1 MGSINTI
8 FHRIHRFVN
17 GATGNN
23 VRFVPNTPTTNTE
36 TLTLNPRAVPTIV
49 SLFEVPSVS
58 EMPGFCSEEDRR
70 FLLKAC
76 KFMDQVVKSCHS
88 PRLNLKNSPP
98 FILDILPDTYTHLM
112 LIFTQN
118 NDILQDNEYLKIFL
132 ESLINK
138 CKEII
143 KLFKTSSIYNDQSE
157 ERRKL
162 TMMSLT
168 FSHML
173 FEIKA
178 MFPEGLYIE
187 DRFRMTK
194 KEADSFWTH
203 HFLKKNMVP
212 WPTFLSALEKYHG
225 APIGK
230 MESAALKATI
240 DLSGDDY
247 ISNFEFDVF
256 TRLFYP
262 FKTLIKNWQTL
273 TTAHPG
279 YCAFLTYDE
288 VKKRLEKLTKKPGS
302 YIFRLSCTRPGQW
315 AIGYVAPDGKIY
327 QTIPQNKSLIQAL
340 HEGHKEG
347 FYIYPNGRDQDIN
360 LSKLMDVPQADR
372 VQVTSEQYELYCE
385 MGTTF
390 ELCKICDDNEK
401 NIKIEPCGHL
411 LCAKCLANWQDSDG
425 GGNTCPFCRYEIK
438 GTNRVII
445 DRFKPAPGEIEK
457 ASEKKLITIAPD
469 IPPRTYVSQNQ
480 LLLHESHSIPSVDEL
495 PLIPPPLPP
504 KTLIPTD
511 TLNSSQTSTSYVN
524 VNDLENMPTNA
535 ESSNLN
541 RHRAPSVQAPPLP
554 PRLSVTEHPTHP
566 HEYTNTSNL
575 IDH

>member
-17 GATGNN
+17 GGNN
-23 VRFVPNTPTTNTE
+23 VRFVPNATPAPE
-36 TLTLNPRAVPTIV
+36 TLTLNPRAMPSIV
-49 SLFEVPSVS
+49 SLFEIPPDS
-58 EMPGFCSEEDRR
+58 EMPGFGCEEDRR

-112 LIFTQN
+112 LIFTHN
-118 NDILQDNEYLKIFL
+118 NDILQDNEYLRLFL

-143 KLFKTSSIYNDQSE
+143 KLFKTSGIYNDQSE

-162 TMMSLT
+162 TKMSLT

-178 MFPEGLYIE
+178 LFPEGQYIE

-194 KEADSFWTH
+194 KEADCFWSQ
-203 HFLKKNMVP
+203 HFLKKNIVP
-212 WPTFLSALEKYHG
+212 WPAFLIALEKHHG
-225 APIGK
+225 AALGK
-230 MESAALKATI
+230 MEAAELKSTI
-240 DLSGDDY
+240 DLSGDDF

-273 TTAHPG
+273 TSAHPG

-288 VKKRLEKLTKKPGS
+288 VKKRLEKLTRKPGS

-347 FYIYPNGRDQDIN
+347 FYIYPNGREQDIN

-411 LCAKCLANWQDSDG
+411 LCSKCLGNWQDSDG

-445 DRFKPAPGEIEK
+445 DRFKPMSAEIAKVTER
-457 ASEKKLITIAPD
+457 KLIAIAPD
-469 IPPRTYVSQNQ
+469 IPPRTYVSRTQS
-480 LLLHESHSIPSVDEL
+480 LPHESHSIPSVDEL
-495 PLIPPPLPP
+495 PLVPPPLPP
-504 KTLIPTD
+504 KTLAVKEMMNT
-511 TLNSSQTSTSYVN
+511 SQPSASYVN
-524 VNDLENMPTNA
+524 VRELEHVA
-535 ESSNLN
+535 KSSDGELS
-541 RHRAPSVQAPPLP
+541 RQRAPSVLAPPLP
-554 PRLSVTEHPTHP
+554 PRLSILDPP
-566 HEYTNTSNL
+566 RHEYTNTSNL
-575 IDH
+575 A

>member
-212 WPTFLSALEKYHG
+212 WPTFLAALEKYHG
-225 APIGK
+225 APIGN

-469 IPPRTYVSQNQ
+469 IPPRT
-480 LLLHESHSIPSVDEL
+480 
-495 PLIPPPLPP
+495 
-504 KTLIPTD
+504 
-511 TLNSSQTSTSYVN
+511 SSQTSTSYVN

>member
-8 FHRIHRFVN
+8 FHRIHRLVN
-17 GATGNN
+17 GGAAN
-23 VRFVPNTPTTNTE
+23 VRFVPNSTSTD
-36 TLTLNPRAVPTIV
+36 TLTVSPRAIPSTV
-49 SLFEVPSVS
+49 S
-58 EMPGFCSEEDRR
+58 DRR
-70 FLLKAC
+70 LLLKAC
-76 KFMDQVVKSCHS
+76 KIMDQVVKSCRS

-118 NDILQDNEYLKIFL
+118 NEILQDNEYIRIFL
-132 ESLINK
+132 DNLITK
-138 CKEII
+138 CKETV
-143 KLFKTSSIYNDQSE
+143 KLFKTNSIYNDQSE

-162 TMMSLT
+162 TKMSLM

-178 MFPEGLYIE
+178 LFPEGLYIE
-187 DRFRMTK
+187 DRFRITK
-194 KEADSFWTH
+194 KEAESFWSH
-203 HFLKKNMVP
+203 HFPKKNMVP
-212 WPTFLSALEKYHG
+212 WPLFLTSIEKYHG
-225 APIGK
+225 TSMGK
-230 MESAALKATI
+230 IEATELKATV
-240 DLSGDDY
+240 DLSGDEY
-247 ISNFEFDVF
+247 ISSFEFDVF

-273 TTAHPG
+273 TTGHPG

-288 VKKRLEKLTKKPGS
+288 VKKRLEKLTRMPGS

-340 HEGHKEG
+340 HEGNKEG
-347 FYIYPNGRDQDIN
+347 FYIHPNGRDQDVN

-425 GGNTCPFCRYEIK
+425 GGNSCPFCRYEIK

-445 DRFKPAPGEIEK
+445 DRFKPQGKHAKTKIDCN
-457 ASEKKLITIAPD
+457 KLNAPD
-469 IPPRTYVSQNQ
+469 VPPRTYVSQS
-480 LLLHESHSIPSVDEL
+480 LLTESHSIPSVNEL
-495 PLIPPPLPP
+495 PLVPPPLPP
-504 KTLIPTD
+504 KPLD
-511 TLNSSQTSTSYVN
+511 TANLNNFAQSTSSYVN
-524 VNDLENMPTNA
+524 MKELDTDESTLE
-535 ESSNLN
+535 LN
-541 RHRAPSVQAPPLP
+541 RQRAPSTLAPLLPL
-554 PRLSVTEHPTHP
+554 RQSGRDFSDQSHP
-566 HEYTNTSNL
+566 EYTNTANM
-575 IDH
+575 IEQ

>member
-17 GATGNN
+17 GGTGNN
-23 VRFVPNTPTTNTE
+23 VRFVPNSATTPTE
-36 TLTLNPRAVPTIV
+36 TLTLNPRAVPNNV
-49 SLFEVPSVS
+49 A
-58 EMPGFCSEEDRR
+58 DRR

-76 KFMDQVVKSCHS
+76 KFMDQVVKSCHC

-112 LIFTQN
+112 LIFTHN
-118 NDILQDNEYLKIFL
+118 NDILEDNEYLKIFL
-132 ESLINK
+132 ESLIGK

-143 KLFKTSSIYNDQSE
+143 KLFKSSSIYNDQSE

-162 TMMSLT
+162 TKMSLT

-178 MFPEGLYIE
+178 MFPEGVYIE
-187 DRFRMTK
+187 GKFRMTK
-194 KEADSFWTH
+194 KEAESFWSH
-203 HFLKKNMVP
+203 NFPKNNLVP
-212 WPTFLSALEKYHG
+212 WTQFLTALEKDHG
-225 APIGK
+225 GVGK
-230 MESAALKATI
+230 MEAAELKATI

-247 ISNFEFDVF
+247 ISSFEFDVF

-360 LSKLMDVPQADR
+360 LSKLMEVPQADR
-372 VQVTSEQYELYCE
+372 VQVTSEQYELYCQ

-411 LCAKCLANWQDSDG
+411 LCGKCLANWQDSDG
-425 GGNTCPFCRYEIK
+425 GGNTCPFCRYEVK

-445 DRFKPAPGEIEK
+445 DRFKPSPVET
-457 ASEKKLITIAPD
+457 SRSKKSTSPVPNV
-469 IPPRTYVSQNQ
+469 PPRTYVSQNQ
-480 LLLHESHSIPSVDEL
+480 NLLHASQTIPSVAEL
-495 PLIPPPLPP
+495 PLVPPPLPP
-504 KTLIPTD
+504 KTPD
-511 TLNSSQTSTSYVN
+511 TLKSQDACRTSTSYVN
-524 VNDLENMPTNA
+524 VDELEKTD
-535 ESSNLN
+535 ESSSLVN
-541 RHRAPSVQAPPLP
+541 RQRAPSVQAPVLP
-554 PRLSVTEHPTHP
+554 PRLSSSTESSQQHP
-566 HEYTNTSNL
+566 EYANTSNL
-575 IDH
+575 N

>member
-1 MGSINTI
+1 MPEEMGSINTI

-17 GATGNN
+17 GGNN
-23 VRFVPNTPTTNTE
+23 GRFVPNTVTTPTE
-36 TLTLNPRAVPTIV
+36 TLTLTPRAVPSAVT
-49 SLFEVPSVS
+49 
-58 EMPGFCSEEDRR
+58 DRR

-112 LIFTQN
+112 LIFTHN
-118 NDILQDNEYLKIFL
+118 NDILQDNEYMKIFL

-138 CKEII
+138 CKEIV

-162 TMMSLT
+162 TKMSLT

-178 MFPEGLYIE
+178 MFPEGIYIE

-194 KEADSFWTH
+194 KEAESFWSH
-203 HFLKKNMVP
+203 HFTKKNIVP
-212 WPTFLSALEKYHG
+212 WPQFLTALEKFHG
-225 APIGK
+225 GPIGK
-230 MESAALKATI
+230 MESAELKSTI
-240 DLSGDDY
+240 DLSGDDH

-445 DRFKPAPGEIEK
+445 DRFKPCHGEAAK
-457 ASEKKLITIAPD
+457 SHKLISLAPD

-480 LLLHESHSIPSVDEL
+480 TLLHESHSIPTVAEL
-495 PLIPPPLPP
+495 PLVPPPLPP
-504 KTLIPTD
+504 KAPCTTENINPSQ
-511 TLNSSQTSTSYVN
+511 SSSSYVN
-524 VNDLENMPTNA
+524 LDGLEQFTDDQPVI
-535 ESSNLN
+535 S
-541 RHRAPSVQAPPLP
+541 RQRAPSVQAPPLP
-554 PRLSVTEHPTHP
+554 PRLTTVEGSSPQHP
-566 HEYTNTSNL
+566 EYTNTNNL
-575 IDH
+575 N